1 MKNLTMIGREFDLG
15 MSKETLTAMYKDAT
29 AEKKNFLLIDLETEQ
44 RDRFRKGFND
54 IYDIEDEE
62 GDN

>member
-1 MKNLTMIGREFDLG
+1 
-15 MSKETLTAMYKDAT
+15 MSKETLTCMYKDAT

-54 IYDIEDEE
+54 IYDIEDTEE
-62 GDN
+62 EK

>member
-1 MKNLTMIGREFDLG
+1 

-29 AEKKNFLLIDLETEQ
+29 AEKKNFLMIDLETEQ

-54 IYDIEDEE
+54 IYDIEEE
-62 GDN
+62 EEEK